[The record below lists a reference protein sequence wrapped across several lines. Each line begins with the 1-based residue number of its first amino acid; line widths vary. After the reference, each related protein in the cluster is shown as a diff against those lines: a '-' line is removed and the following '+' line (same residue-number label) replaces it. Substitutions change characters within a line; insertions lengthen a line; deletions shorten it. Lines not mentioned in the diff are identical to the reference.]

1 MQDIP
6 WYPHIIIVRKK
17 TWDIHCFNH
26 GISQFPPRLRERK
39 QLEERQQQQE
49 EAIAMIMTNAMEKS
63 LLYTSILIS
72 IYIIVSTIY

>member
-1 MQDIP
+1 MVSTRF
-6 WYPHIIIVRKK
+6 HN
-17 TWDIHCFNH
+17 FN
-26 GISQFPPRLRERK
+26 QLRERK
-39 QLEERQQQQE
+39 QLEERQRQQE